1 MRLLMRDS
9 NSHKVVRSSWKRRRL
24 LPGTFRSAFS
34 ADRTSLSHAH
44 ADKKGAHECVC
55 LLACSEVIRLDHFR
69 VAPSGHKAAER
80 GEKTRGRHVGH
91 DVNVHCANILPT
103 AADRV
108 WFSVLPLVDSLHDER
123 HNRSVRGKQQRVF
136 MTPRQRC
143 IGQSTSNAQESFHIH
158 KRGAKA
164 PAWTSLT
171 HLFSSSCNSKSVS
184 ELLPLRSPQG
194 LLAWSTHHQQYA
206 PLRWKRS
213 GQHNSRPPFRA
224 RSSGFLR
231 GDNDA
236 QAWSFTVGLLQ
247 PVGPIPP
254 QVVFQESFQSTISTQ
269 TIGWVVRCWN
279 ISPLARLSECDYLL
293 HTVRYK
299 RLPLSWISIDST

>member
-1 MRLLMRDS
+1 MESISASIFCSLP
-9 NSHKVVRSSWKRRRL
+9 SSPESRIHQN
-24 LPGTFRSAFS
+24 FS
-34 ADRTSLSHAH
+34 
-44 ADKKGAHECVC
+44 
-55 LLACSEVIRLDHFR
+55 
-69 VAPSGHKAAER
+69 
-80 GEKTRGRHVGH
+80 
-91 DVNVHCANILPT
+91 
-103 AADRV
+103 
-108 WFSVLPLVDSLHDER
+108 
-123 HNRSVRGKQQRVF
+123 
-136 MTPRQRC
+136 RQ
-143 IGQSTSNAQESFHIH
+143 I
-158 KRGAKA
+158 KA

-194 LLAWSTHHQQYA
+194 LLAWSTHRQQYA
-206 PLRWKRS
+206 VTRRRFSIRLYLVGSIIICSPCAGNG
-213 GQHNSRPPFRA
+213 GQHNSRPPFRV

-236 QAWSFTVGLLQ
+236 QALPFTVGLLQ

-254 QVVFQESFQSTISTQ
+254 QVVFQESFLSTISTQ
-269 TIGWVVRCWN
+269 TISWVVRCWN